1 MSAERRMND
10 VTEAELRA
18 VFGPRADYY
27 LWQWKAVAPLVNWPA
42 ALLGV
47 PWFLF
52 RRLHAL
58 ALVLCAVWGCVELG
72 LGIILGG
79 HTDRQNRSVEMMF
92 ISQATWFVSAV
103 VCGVFSNR
111 WYLARVR
118 RVISSTR
125 ARGLPSDD
133 HLAELARQGGTRLLH
148 AIGFVVLLGLVMWLI
163 WRVGLA

>member
-1 MSAERRMND
+1 MND

-52 RRLHAL
+52 RRLHRL
-58 ALVLCAVWGCVELG
+58 ALVLCVVWACVELG
-72 LGIILGG
+72 FGVVLGLVLG
-79 HTDRQNRSVEMMF
+79 HTDRQSHSVVMML
-92 ISQATWFVSAV
+92 ISQVSWFVSAL
-103 VCGVFSNR
+103 VCGVFANR

-118 RVISSTR
+118 RIISSTR
-125 ARGLPSDD
+125 ARRLPADE
-133 HLAELARQGGTRLLH
+133 HLVELARQGGTRLLH
-148 AIGFVVLLGLVMWLI
+148 AIAFVVLLGVVLALI
-163 WRVGLA
+163 WSVGLS